1 MKIIFLGCCKK
12 SSLQLDDIGTVVPH
26 QASHLSLEHMRKRLR
41 VPESALIDVYR
52 FYGNQVA
59 ASIPTALHEAVISG
73 RFTADKPVMLIG
85 TAAGLTLAGMVL
97 LP

>member
-1 MKIIFLGCCKK
+1 PRTAGAYFTQFAAFGIHF
-12 SSLQLDDIGTVVPH
+12 D
-26 QASHLSLEHMRKRLR
+26 QASDN
-41 VPESALIDVYR
+41 PAALIDVYR

-85 TAAGLTLAGMVL
+85 TAA
-97 LP
+97 